1 MSLPRCFRRSLHKG
15 CDPFGR
21 SRSGSEKMKYSCLH
35 LGSDTTREIR
45 IPDIM
50 SGMSDGAQCV
60 KHRNPSNGGS
70 IGSVSV
76 RLKHSHLAGMV
87 MSGATHISTLYRASF
102 SRKMPLV
109 WQVVADSQE
118 RALRSRNTPI
128 TASMHIFWRSKW
140 HLNSGKRCKTWV
152 RHKGHPSTNRLCNRS

>member
-102 SRKMPLV
+102 LAENAIGLASRGRL
-109 WQVVADSQE
+109 ART
-118 RALRSRNTPI
+118 RA
-128 TASMHIFWRSKW
+128 AVK
-140 HLNSGKRCKTWV
+140 K
-152 RHKGHPSTNRLCNRS
+152 HPDYSEHAYFLAVEMAFKQWEAMQNVGSPQRTSEHQ